1 MVKWR
6 NSCFC
11 CQAVGWKKRCW
22 SVSCRLSGLQG
33 SSCSMPLCH
42 RSVCRQTV
50 CHKALVTADQHPSL
64 HPSLPPLHKV
74 TCCYYQH
81 CHTFATLPTT
91 YASSWTRQILCF
103 IGCTHSRCAGTCFTS
118 AACCRVACTTE
129 RSESKPAVTSK
140 GLQTLMMVIGTVD
153 CKKHNHYTLFAA
165 VLLTNSCQARSR
177 KGKNYASVA
186 SHCASLHFTLCNAP
200 TVSVDTML

>member
-103 IGCTHSRCAGTCFTS
+103 IGC
-118 AACCRVACTTE
+118 E
-129 RSESKPAVTSK
+129 RTA
-140 GLQTLMMVIGTVD
+140 D
-153 CKKHNHYTLFAA
+153 
-165 VLLTNSCQARSR
+165 VL
-177 KGKNYASVA
+177 ASV
-186 SHCASLHFTLCNAP
+186 SHQLLAAELHALLSAVKAN
-200 TVSVDTML
+200 LL